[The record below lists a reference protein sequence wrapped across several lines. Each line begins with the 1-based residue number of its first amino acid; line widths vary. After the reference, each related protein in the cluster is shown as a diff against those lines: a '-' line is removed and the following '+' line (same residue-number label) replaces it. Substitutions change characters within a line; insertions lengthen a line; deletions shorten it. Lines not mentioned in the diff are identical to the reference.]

1 MHFLESVCLE
11 IKSFK
16 SAECYIIYWPS
27 MWQSHCQE
35 VSFIAQKTGIYN
47 GIAQELLSLLT
58 EDLKP
63 QSTQME
69 ASQVATSVRIHECLP
84 EEVYMFVCS
93 SGPWVPTHSYLT
105 VWAKIKQKHFIKS
118 PQVNL
123 MSTMMCFSV
132 FYLLL
137 VVKVIFPLLK

>member
-1 MHFLESVCLE
+1 MHFLESLCLE

-35 VSFIAQKTGIYN
+35 VFFIAQKTGIYN

-58 EDLKP
+58 EVLKP
-63 QSTQME
+63 YSAQME
-69 ASQVATSVRIHECLP
+69 ASQVATSVRMHECLR
-84 EEVYMFVCS
+84 EQMRMVLRS
-93 SGPWVPTHSYLT
+93 SGHWVPTHSYLP
-105 VWAKIKQKHFIKS
+105 VWARIKQKHFIKS

-123 MSTMMCFSV
+123 MSTLMCSSV

-137 VVKVIFPLLK
+137 VVKVIFLPLK